1 MSGQPKQENTS
12 RLQKMFG
19 KKKEDL
25 LKEDVPQMNVKG
37 HK

>member
-1 MSGQPKQENTS
+1 
-12 RLQKMFG
+12 MFG